1 MNRKHTKGWMKHG
14 DFIIL
19 DILLLQAC
27 FVFTYWIFHGISSPY
42 ANDNFQYLAILM
54 FMGQVVVIL
63 FSSHYRSI
71 IRRKAIDE
79 IIAIAIYS
87 LEIMAVTLVFLF
99 MVKRSSQFSRLQV
112 FVTTGMFWLVDFCV
126 KQLNKKRVLRAL
138 KRDSNQK
145 RLVLVTSRKYVE
157 EAIQKLDQN
166 ISKNIR
172 IVAVV
177 LMDFTDPL
185 RELGKTGK
193 TSGLYVE
200 TDQNVFR
207 GLGQDCEI
215 MPLSQDALEW
225 ISHEWVDGVFVLQP
239 VDQAFPQALMDGLI
253 KMGITMYYSMSALDD
268 PRWPVTDI
276 QKLGGYKVLTSS
288 VRFISAG
295 WLVLK
300 RLIDIIGGLVGCV
313 FTLLLTIIIGPM
325 IYFKDPGPIFFK
337 QERIGRNGKPFKIY
351 KFRSMYMDAEERKAA
366 LMSQNKMQG
375 LMFKMDDDP
384 RIIGSEKKD
393 KNGKP
398 KGIGNFIRRTSID
411 EFPQFFNVLLGSMS
425 LVGWRPCTKNEW
437 EQYNLEHRSRAGMK
451 PGITGMWQVSGRSE
465 ITDFD
470 EVVRLDQE
478 YIENWSFLL
487 DIKILL
493 KTVVVVAKG
502 QGAE

>member
-126 KQLNKKRVLRAL
+126 KQLNKKRILRAL

-157 EAIQKLDQN
+157 EAIRKLDQN

-207 GLGQDCEI
+207 GLSQDCEI

-288 VRFISAG
+288 VKFISAG

-300 RLIDIIGGLVGCV
+300 RLVDIIGGFVGCV

-478 YIENWSFLL
+478 YIENWSLLL

-493 KTVVVVAKG
+493 KTVIVVVKG
-502 QGAE
+502 KGAE

>member
-200 TDQNVFR
+200 TDQNVFL
-207 GLGQDCEI
+207 GLSQDCEI

-288 VRFISAG
+288 VKFISAG

-300 RLIDIIGGLVGCV
+300 RLVDIIGGFVGCV

-325 IYFKDPGPIFFK
+325 IYFISLALSLSAIFICEGIYHFPFFSGPYAVETIVSIIFF
-337 QERIGRNGKPFKIY
+337 G
-351 KFRSMYMDAEERKAA
+351 
-366 LMSQNKMQG
+366 
-375 LMFKMDDDP
+375 
-384 RIIGSEKKD
+384 
-393 KNGKP
+393 
-398 KGIGNFIRRTSID
+398 
-411 EFPQFFNVLLGSMS
+411 
-425 LVGWRPCTKNEW
+425 LVGLFTCYRT
-437 EQYNLEHRSRAGMK
+437 YRVMMK
-451 PGITGMWQVSGRSE
+451 EKQAHCQK
-465 ITDFD
+465 
-470 EVVRLDQE
+470 L
-478 YIENWSFLL
+478 
-487 DIKILL
+487 
-493 KTVVVVAKG
+493 
-502 QGAE
+502 

>member
-126 KQLNKKRVLRAL
+126 KQLNKKRILRAL

-207 GLGQDCEI
+207 GLSQDCEI

-288 VRFISAG
+288 VKFISAG

-393 KNGKP
+393 KNGRP

-451 PGITGMWQVSGRSE
+451 PGITGMWQVSGRSQ

-470 EVVRLDQE
+470 EVVRLDQD

-487 DIKILL
+487 DIKIIL
-493 KTVVVVAKG
+493 KTVWVVLAGK
-502 QGAE
+502 GAE

>member
-126 KQLNKKRVLRAL
+126 KQLNKKRILRAL

-207 GLGQDCEI
+207 GLSQDCEI

-288 VRFISAG
+288 VKFISAG

-313 FTLLLTIIIGPM
+313 FTLLLTIIIGPL

-351 KFRSMYMDAEERKAA
+351 KFRSMYMDAEERKAT

-393 KNGKP
+393 KNGRP

-451 PGITGMWQVSGRSE
+451 PGITGMWQVSGRSQ

-470 EVVRLDQE
+470 EVVRLDQD

-487 DIKILL
+487 DIKIIL
-493 KTVVVVAKG
+493 KTVWVVLAGK
-502 QGAE
+502 GAE

>member
-42 ANDNFQYLAILM
+42 ANGNFQYLAILM

-126 KQLNKKRVLRAL
+126 KQLNKKRILRAL

-207 GLGQDCEI
+207 GLSQDCEI
-215 MPLSQDALEW
+215 MPLSQNALEW

-239 VDQAFPQALMDGLI
+239 VDQAFPQGLMDGLI

-288 VRFISAG
+288 VKFISAG

-451 PGITGMWQVSGRSE
+451 PGITGMWQVSGRSQ

-470 EVVRLDQE
+470 EVVRLDQD

-487 DIKILL
+487 DIKIIL
-493 KTVVVVAKG
+493 KTVWVVLAGK
-502 QGAE
+502 GAE

>member
-200 TDQNVFR
+200 TDQNVFL
-207 GLGQDCEI
+207 GLSQDCEI

-288 VRFISAG
+288 VKFISAG

-300 RLIDIIGGLVGCV
+300 RLVDIIGGFVGCV

-478 YIENWSFLL
+478 YIESWSLLL

-493 KTVVVVAKG
+493 KTVIVVVKG
-502 QGAE
+502 KGAE

>member
-126 KQLNKKRVLRAL
+126 KQLNKKRILRAL

-207 GLGQDCEI
+207 GLSQDCEI

-478 YIENWSFLL
+478 YIENWSLLL

-493 KTVVVVAKG
+493 RTVWVVVAGK
-502 QGAE
+502 GAE

>member
-126 KQLNKKRVLRAL
+126 KQLNKKRILRAL

-207 GLGQDCEI
+207 GLSQDCEI
-215 MPLSQDALEW
+215 MPLSKDALEW

-288 VRFISAG
+288 VKFISAG

-351 KFRSMYMDAEERKAA
+351 KFRSMYMDAEERKAT

-393 KNGKP
+393 KNGRP

-451 PGITGMWQVSGRSE
+451 PGITGMWQVSGRSQ

-470 EVVRLDQE
+470 EVVRLDQD

-487 DIKILL
+487 DIKIIL
-493 KTVVVVAKG
+493 KTVWVVLAGK
-502 QGAE
+502 GAE